1 MDDMVRKAMAKWP
14 HVPFCY
20 GWLGLD
26 ARGRYFMRDEAAQ
39 HAGDFAGGNVQA
51 KGSELR
57 HEKLL
62 EFIGRNYQADDAGQ
76 WYFQNG
82 PQRVYVEL
90 EVTPW
95 IWRVEPDFSVLS
107 HTGLVAVFEQGFVD
121 EVGRVYIKTAQGI
134 GLVHTQDVHRVAEA
148 MDTQQWMLA
157 ETSYQRLKEQ
167 FGFVLSPSKAQAE
180 TSK

>member
-1 MDDMVRKAMAKWP
+1 MAKWP

-39 HAGDFAGGNVQA
+39 HAGDFASGNVQA

-90 EVTPW
+90 ESTPH
-95 IWRVEPDFSVLS
+95 IWRLNERFEPTSQTGKTTQVLRCLADEFGHVYLQTS
-107 HTGLVAVFEQGFVD
+107 IGL
-121 EVGRVYIKTAQGI
+121 
-134 GLVHTQDVHRVAEA
+134 GLVHTMDVSLVADA
-148 MDTQQWMLA
+148 ITQGLWRLEECLT
-157 ETSYQRLKEQ
+157 ETLPVR
-167 FGFVLSPSKAQAE
+167 FGYVVSPQAQAAVAQGR
-180 TSK
+180 